1 MADNTNQAA
10 QSSPPPT
17 VGNYMLALMEAIQKD
32 QSTMSEQQL
41 VDAKSTM
48 NATTFETDIYNYWKT
63 QLQKDAD
70 AVTDASTSKGSD
82 SDRSA
87 KTNAAQAQFSKDN
100 AVAQMNESQQDSLV
114 QSTQGQ
120 AQSDATNLQMK
131 ASIAQAANSVLT
143 TLVNLLGTIQA

>member
-1 MADNTNQAA
+1 
-10 QSSPPPT
+10 
-17 VGNYMLALMEAIQKD
+17 
-32 QSTMSEQQL
+32 MSEQQL

-48 NATTFETDIYNYWKT
+48 NATTFETDIYNHWKAT
-63 QLQKDAD
+63 LQAD
-70 AVTDASTSKGSD
+70 AAAVTTASQGSGSD

-87 KTNAAQAQFSKDN
+87 KTNAAQATFSKDN